1 MAENINVALQTLKHA
16 LAVNGQVPTV
26 IPEPALEQQFHGL
39 DLHQLTQLTDAP
51 ALAVVSRTRG
61 HDGTEV
67 ERFSVD
73 GNDEQRRHFAARQ
86 LLLEG
91 EVAANP
97 GGTREV
103 HLRSNGSTGEIFVRD
118 QNDTIYR
125 VTDRQAV
132 IDEELTALLQRR
144 RAADQAE
151 QAAHGPLVVA
161 DGQAFLA
168 ALGEILHGLSALRL
182 RNAVPVQQLQKLIEE
197 TGEPDLESALAAADS
212 GMLLNALQQILVA
225 SDQIEQLSNGIAQR
239 VQALLQTPQAAA
251 PAAPSTES
259 ATPSASEPASP
270 GQPEDADPTAPRGE
284 PF

>member
-26 IPEPALEQQFHGL
+26 SPEPALEQQFHGL

-239 VQALLQTPQAAA
+239 VEALLQTPQAAA
-251 PAAPSTES
+251 PAAPSTKS